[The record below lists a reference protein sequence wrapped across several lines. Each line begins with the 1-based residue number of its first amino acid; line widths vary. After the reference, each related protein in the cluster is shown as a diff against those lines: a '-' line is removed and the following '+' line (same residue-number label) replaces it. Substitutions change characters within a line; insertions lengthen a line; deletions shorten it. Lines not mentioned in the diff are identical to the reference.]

1 MRKLQA
7 LTLSVAILMIGAR
20 ILAMSLLGVA
30 AATVVITEH
39 QTANPAMNRNFE
51 SHKMAA
57 ASKVS
62 GKSRA
67 FLMVI
72 LNASAGKG
80 LLMK

>member
-1 MRKLQA
+1 
-7 LTLSVAILMIGAR
+7 
-20 ILAMSLLGVA
+20 MSLLGVDT